1 MHPVN
6 FVMPQPMPWY
16 RWIGPWP
23 FRPVV
28 TFILASYFFLVST
41 TGIVFG
47 QGQIDPL
54 AWFSNWLV
62 FGLPAAAIVGLVIY
76 LGRWW
81 QSKRG
86 VTPTSYVVFIFVAA
100 AAAIP
105 LRSMS
110 TVLPFSQFATVGAI
124 FFGVLRFMVMLGI
137 VMAVSGA
144 VVARL
149 QEQIQATQ
157 QALRLVRDQQMLM
170 LEADEAARRQ
180 VATLL
185 HDRVQAG
192 LIAACLELQ
201 VIAQRQSPEEQQHL
215 RVVIERLEEL
225 RALDV
230 RRAARALSPSLE
242 DVDLQSALEEL
253 AAQYEPSVDTKVR
266 VDDAIEDQ
274 RADLGPEIPLAVYRI
289 VEQALLNAVT
299 HGQAQHVHI
308 GVSRLRDRLVI
319 RVSDD
324 GRGLST
330 ASQETGLG
338 SAVIE
343 TWTRELQG
351 SWSLTSG
358 RDGGALLTAHLALT
372 PPSRSHV

>member
-1 MHPVN
+1 MRPVN

-28 TFILASYFFLVST
+28 TFILALYFFLVST
-41 TGIVFG
+41 TGIVLG

-54 AWFSNWLV
+54 AWFNNWLI
-62 FGLPAAAIVGLVIY
+62 FGLPAAVIVALVIY
-76 LGRWW
+76 VGRWW
-81 QSKRG
+81 QSKHG
-86 VTPTSYVVFIFVAA
+86 VTPTSYFVFIFIAA

-110 TVLPFSQFATVGAI
+110 TLLPFNQFATVSAMT
-124 FFGVLRFMVMLGI
+124 FGILRFMVMLGI

-157 QALRLVRDQQMLM
+157 QALQLVRDQQMLM

-201 VIAQRQSPEEQQHL
+201 MIAQRQSPEERQHL
-215 RVVIERLEEL
+215 RVVIDRLEEL

-253 AAQYEPSVDTKVR
+253 AAQYEPSVDTTVR
-266 VDDAIEDQ
+266 VDEAIEDQ
-274 RADLGPEIPLAVYRI
+274 RAALGPEIPLAVYRI

-308 GVSRLRDRLVI
+308 DVSRLSDRLVI
-319 RVSDD
+319 RVRDD
-324 GRGLST
+324 GAGLIQTDPS
-330 ASQETGLG
+330 SGLG

-372 PPSRSHV
+372 PP

>member
-1 MHPVN
+1 
-6 FVMPQPMPWY
+6 MPWY

-23 FRPVV
+23 FRPGV
-28 TFILASYFFLVST
+28 TFVLALYFFLVAT

-47 QGQIDPL
+47 QGQVDPL
-54 AWFSNWLV
+54 AWFSSWVV
-62 FGLPAAAIVGLVIY
+62 FGLPAAAIMALVIY

-81 QSKRG
+81 QSRHG
-86 VTPTSYVVFIFVAA
+86 VTPRSYVVFIFVAA
-100 AAAIP
+100 AGAMP

-110 TVLPFSQFATVGAI
+110 TPLAFSEFATVGGI
-124 FFGVLRFMVMLGI
+124 SFGILRFMVMLGI

-149 QEQIQATQ
+149 REQIQATN
-157 QALRLVRDQQMLM
+157 QALQLVRDQQMLM

-180 VATLL
+180 VAALL

-201 VIAQRQSPEEQQHL
+201 MIAQRQSPEEQQHL
-215 RVVIERLEEL
+215 RVVIDRLEEL

-253 AAQYEPSVDTKVR
+253 AAQYEPSVDTSVH
-266 VDDAIEDQ
+266 VDNAIEDR

-299 HGQAQHVHI
+299 HGQAQRVDI
-308 GVSRLRDRLVI
+308 DVSMSRDHLVI
-319 RVSDD
+319 TVRDD
-324 GRGLST
+324 GQGISSAT
-330 ASQETGLG
+330 QGPGLG
-338 SAVIE
+338 SAVFE
-343 TWTRELQG
+343 TWTRELNG
-351 SWSLTSG
+351 SWSLDSAH
-358 RDGGALLTAHLALT
+358 DGGAVLTAHLALA
-372 PPSRSHV
+372 PPVRSHV

>member
-1 MHPVN
+1 
-6 FVMPQPMPWY
+6 MPWY

-54 AWFSNWLV
+54 AWFSNWLI
-62 FGLPAAAIVGLVIY
+62 FGLPAAAIVGLVIS

-299 HGQAQHVHI
+299 HGQAQHVDI
-308 GVSRLRDRLVI
+308 DVSMLHDQLVI
-319 RVSDD
+319 TVRDD
-324 GRGLST
+324 GRGISS
-330 ASQETGLG
+330 APQGTGLG

-343 TWTRELQG
+343 TWTRELNG
-351 SWSLTSG
+351 SWNLDSAH
-358 RDGGALLTAHLALT
+358 DGGALLTAHLALT
-372 PPSRSHV
+372 PP

>member
-1 MHPVN
+1 MLLVT
-6 FVMPQPMPWY
+6 FVLPRPMPWY

-62 FGLPAAAIVGLVIY
+62 FGLPAAAIVALVIY

-81 QSKRG
+81 QSKHG
-86 VTPTSYVVFIFVAA
+86 VTPTSYVVFIFIAA

-157 QALRLVRDQQMLM
+157 QALQLVRDQQMLM

-201 VIAQRQSPEEQQHL
+201 MIAQRQAPVERQHL
-215 RVVIERLEEL
+215 RVVIDRLEEL

-253 AAQYEPSVDTKVR
+253 AAQYEPSVDTSVH

-274 RADLGPEIPLAVYRI
+274 RADLGPELPLAVYRI

-299 HGQAQHVHI
+299 HGPAQRVDI
-308 GVSRLRDRLVI
+308 DVSMSLDHLVI
-319 RVSDD
+319 TVRDD
-324 GRGLST
+324 GQGISSAT
-330 ASQETGLG
+330 QGTGLG

-343 TWTRELQG
+343 TWTRELNG
-351 SWSLTSG
+351 SWSLDSTH
-358 RDGGALLTAHLALT
+358 DGGAVLTAHLALA
-372 PPSRSHV
+372 PPARSHV

>member
-28 TFILASYFFLVST
+28 TFILALYFFLVST
-41 TGIVFG
+41 TGIVLG

-62 FGLPAAAIVGLVIY
+62 FGLPTAVIIALIIY
-76 LGRWW
+76 VGRWW
-81 QSKRG
+81 QSRHG
-86 VTPTSYVVFIFVAA
+86 VTPTSYLVFIFIAA
-100 AAAIP
+100 ASAIP

-110 TVLPFSQFATVGAI
+110 TLLPFNQFATVSAMT
-124 FFGVLRFMVMLGI
+124 FGILRFMVMLGI

-149 QEQIQATQ
+149 QEQVQATQ
-157 QALRLVRDQQMLM
+157 QALQLVRDQQMLM

-201 VIAQRQSPEEQQHL
+201 MIAQRQSPEEQQHL
-215 RVVIERLEEL
+215 RGVIDRLEEL

-253 AAQYEPSVDTKVR
+253 AAQYEPSVDTTVH
-266 VDDAIEDQ
+266 VDEAIEDE

-308 GVSRLRDRLVI
+308 DVSRLSDRLVI
-319 RVSDD
+319 RVRDD
-324 GRGLST
+324 GAGLIQTDPS
-330 ASQETGLG
+330 SGLG

-358 RDGGALLTAHLALT
+358 HDGGALLTAHLALT
-372 PPSRSHV
+372 PP

>member
-28 TFILASYFFLVST
+28 TFILALYFFLVST
-41 TGIVFG
+41 TGIVLG

-54 AWFSNWLV
+54 AWFSNWLI
-62 FGLPAAAIVGLVIY
+62 FGVPTAVIVALVIY
-76 LGRWW
+76 AGRWW
-81 QSKRG
+81 QSKHG
-86 VTPTSYVVFIFVAA
+86 VTPTSYFVFIFIAA

-110 TVLPFSQFATVGAI
+110 TLLPFNQFATVSAMS
-124 FFGVLRFMVMLGI
+124 FGILRFMVMLGI

-157 QALRLVRDQQMLM
+157 QALQLVRDQQMLM

-201 VIAQRQSPEEQQHL
+201 MIAQRQSPEDQQHL
-215 RVVIERLEEL
+215 RVVIDRLEEL

-253 AAQYEPSVDTKVR
+253 AAQYEPSVDTTVH
-266 VDDAIEDQ
+266 VDDAIEDK
-274 RADLGPEIPLAVYRI
+274 RAGLAPEFALAVYRI
-289 VEQALLNAVT
+289 VEQALLNAAT
-299 HGQAQHVHI
+299 HGQAQHVDI
-308 GVSRLRDRLVI
+308 EVSRLSDRLVI
-319 RVSDD
+319 RVRDD
-324 GRGLST
+324 GTGLT
-330 ASQETGLG
+330 GAHQIPGLG

-343 TWTRELQG
+343 TWTRELDG
-351 SWSLTSG
+351 SWSLASA
-358 RDGGALLTAHLALT
+358 RDGGAILTAHLTLT
-372 PPSRSHV
+372 PRARSHV

>member
-1 MHPVN
+1 
-6 FVMPQPMPWY
+6 MPWY

-23 FRPVV
+23 FRPGV
-28 TFILASYFFLVST
+28 TFVLALYFFLVAT

-47 QGQIDPL
+47 QGQVDPL
-54 AWFSNWLV
+54 AWFSSWVV
-62 FGLPAAAIVGLVIY
+62 FGLPAAAIMALVIY

-81 QSKRG
+81 QSRHG
-86 VTPTSYVVFIFVAA
+86 VTPRSYVVFIFVAA
-100 AAAIP
+100 AGAMP

-110 TVLPFSQFATVGAI
+110 TPLAFSEFATVGAI
-124 FFGVLRFMVMLGI
+124 SFGILRFMVMLGI

-149 QEQIQATQ
+149 QAQIQATQ
-157 QALRLVRDQQMLM
+157 QALDLVRDQQMLM

-201 VIAQRQSPEEQQHL
+201 MIAQRQSPEEQQRL
-215 RVVIERLEEL
+215 RGVIDRLEDL

-253 AAQYEPSVDTKVR
+253 AAQYEPSVDTTVH
-266 VDDAIEDQ
+266 VDAAIEDQ
-274 RADLGPEIPLAVYRI
+274 RAELDPEIPLAVYRI

-308 GVSRLRDRLVI
+308 EVSMLRDHLVI
-319 RVSDD
+319 TVSDD
-324 GRGLST
+324 GRGISS
-330 ASQETGLG
+330 AVQGTGLG

-343 TWTRELQG
+343 TWTRELNG
-351 SWSLTSG
+351 SWSLDSTH
-358 RDGGALLTAHLALT
+358 DGGAVLTAHLALA
-372 PPSRSHV
+372 PPVRSHV